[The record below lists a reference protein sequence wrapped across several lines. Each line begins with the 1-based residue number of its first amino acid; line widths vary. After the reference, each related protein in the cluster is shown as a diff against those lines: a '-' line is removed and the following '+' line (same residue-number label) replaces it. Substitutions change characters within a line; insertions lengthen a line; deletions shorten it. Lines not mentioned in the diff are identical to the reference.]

1 MTPITRF
8 APSPTGL
15 LHLGGARTALFN
27 FVYAKS
33 NKGKFKLRIEDTDKS
48 RNSSESVKSIINGLN
63 WLGLNNDDEII
74 YQNHQINE
82 HIKIANKMLSDGFA
96 YKCFHTEKELTLKK
110 KDNKKFRSEWRDKSK
125 TPSDR
130 KFCVRLK
137 SPLLGETILNDKIQ
151 QKVTINNKELDDYI
165 ILRTDGTPTFLLS
178 SAIDDFLMSIT
189 HIIRGDDHLTNSFR
203 QFPIFNYLDY
213 KPSFCHI
220 PLIHNENNEKLSKRH
235 NPLSIDDYKN
245 KGYLPETIINYML
258 RLGWSYG
265 DKEIISVSEA
275 LENFKLEKIGKS
287 SSMLDKKKILFLNN
301 FYLKNKK
308 NDEILVY
315 LNQSNFFN
323 KKVFEDYDDFFIKNL
338 ISIFKERSRT
348 LIDLIESMKLSV
360 KDEFIFEKSEKII
373 LHKTINFKN
382 EIINELTRLDNWN
395 DYIIESTINDLI
407 HKLNIKFKD
416 VGQPLRLSLLG
427 CLNGPTI
434 SKFMEIIGKEKTIQK
449 IKINWK

>member
-1 MTPITRF
+1 MTTITRF

-63 WLGLNNDDEII
+63 WLGLNNDGEII

-82 HIKIANKMLSDGFA
+82 HIKVANKMLSDGFA
-96 YKCFHTEKELTLKK
+96 YKCFHTEKEITLKK
-110 KDNKKFRSEWRDKSK
+110 KDNRKFRSEWRDKSK

-203 QFPIFNYLDY
+203 QLPIFDYLDY

-245 KGYLPETIINYML
+245 AGYLPETIINYML

-275 LENFKLEKIGKS
+275 LENFKLDKIGKS
-287 SSMLDKKKILFLNN
+287 SSMLDKKNI
-301 FYLKNKK
+301 
-308 NDEILVY
+308 
-315 LNQSNFFN
+315 
-323 KKVFEDYDDFFIKNL
+323 
-338 ISIFKERSRT
+338 IFK
-348 LIDLIESMKLSV
+348 
-360 KDEFIFEKSEKII
+360 
-373 LHKTINFKN
+373 
-382 EIINELTRLDNWN
+382 
-395 DYIIESTINDLI
+395 
-407 HKLNIKFKD
+407 
-416 VGQPLRLSLLG
+416 
-427 CLNGPTI
+427 
-434 SKFMEIIGKEKTIQK
+434 
-449 IKINWK
+449 